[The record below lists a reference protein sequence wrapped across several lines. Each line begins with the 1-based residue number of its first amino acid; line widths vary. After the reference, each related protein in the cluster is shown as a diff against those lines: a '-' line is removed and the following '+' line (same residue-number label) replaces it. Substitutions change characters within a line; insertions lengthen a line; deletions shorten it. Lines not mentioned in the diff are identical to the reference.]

1 MWHVIVLILKIIG
14 ITLLAILGLLILL
27 LLMGLLVPVRYEIDA
42 RKQEDI
48 RLRAKVSWLL
58 HMFSVPVVYEKGE
71 LHVRIKILGIPI
83 KDLTAD
89 SREVKK
95 ESKKLAKD
103 AQKGAEAVT
112 DALVE
117 DVEASDSTGKP
128 LGSPDTADGAEKPLG
143 SLDTADSTEKPLG
156 SLDTVAKD
164 QALAGSGEKIPAS
177 TETGKACEAGQGH
190 KDSGNSQEEESAGRE
205 PGFCAQ
211 SRKKQ
216 KKFFLWRILSAFLEK
231 LKKLKYTIVSIC
243 GKIRKGLK
251 KAGDIKEFLM
261 LDSTRAALSL
271 CKVQI
276 FCLLKKLG
284 PRRVRGWI
292 HFGMQDPALTGQILG
307 GIGVFY
313 AYFPKKL
320 KLQPDFQQAV
330 LEGELFIRG
339 HFHGIT
345 LVGIAWRLWRDKNI
359 RAVYKKIRSGF

>member
-71 LHVRIKILGIPI
+71 LHAQIKILGIPI

-117 DVEASDSTGKP
+117 DAEAS
-128 LGSPDTADGAEKPLG
+128 
-143 SLDTADSTEKPLG
+143 DSTEKPLG

-164 QALAGSGEKIPAS
+164 QTLAGSGEKIPAS
-177 TETGKACEAGQGH
+177 TETGKACETGQGH
-190 KDSGNSQEEESAGRE
+190 KDVGNSQEEESAGRE

-261 LDSTRAALSL
+261 LDSTRSALSL
-271 CKVQI
+271 CKAQI
-276 FCLLKKLG
+276 FYLLKKLG

-292 HFGMQDPALTGQILG
+292 RFGMQDPALTGQILG
-307 GIGVFY
+307 GISVFY

-359 RAVYKKIRSGF
+359 KAVYKKIRSGF

>member
-117 DVEASDSTGKP
+117 DVEASDSTEKP
-128 LGSPDTADGAEKPLG
+128 LGSP
-143 SLDTADSTEKPLG
+143 DTADSTEKPLG

-164 QALAGSGEKIPAS
+164 QALAGSGNKIPAS
-177 TETGKACEAGQGH
+177 TETGKACETGQGH
-190 KDSGNSQEEESAGRE
+190 KDVGNSQEEESAGRE

-243 GKIRKGLK
+243 GKIRKGLE

-271 CKVQI
+271 CKAQI
-276 FCLLKKLG
+276 FYLLKKLG

-292 HFGMQDPALTGQILG
+292 RFGMQDPALTGQILG

>member
-58 HMFSVPVVYEKGE
+58 YMFSVPVVYEKGE

-117 DVEASDSTGKP
+117 DAEAS
-128 LGSPDTADGAEKPLG
+128 
-143 SLDTADSTEKPLG
+143 DSTEKPLG

-164 QALAGSGEKIPAS
+164 QTLAGSGEKIPAS
-177 TETGKACEAGQGH
+177 TETGKACETGQGH

-243 GKIRKGLK
+243 GKIRKGLE

-271 CKVQI
+271 CKAQI
-276 FCLLKKLG
+276 FYLLKKLG

-292 HFGMQDPALTGQILG
+292 RFGMQDPALTGQILG
-307 GIGVFY
+307 GISVFY

-359 RAVYKKIRSGF
+359 KAVYKKIRSGF